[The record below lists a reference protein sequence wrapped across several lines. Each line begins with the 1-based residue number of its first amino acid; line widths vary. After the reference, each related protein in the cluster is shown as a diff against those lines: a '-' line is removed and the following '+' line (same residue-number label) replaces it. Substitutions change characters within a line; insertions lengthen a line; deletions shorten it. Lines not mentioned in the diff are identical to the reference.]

1 MTNLRTRLSGS
12 AIAIDATIAI
22 ALTGLSLFALGAGA
36 PDVGASGPLNL
47 ALLLLQSVPLVVRRL
62 FPIPVVLVIAGALLA
77 QIALLQPGAE
87 LRGASGL
94 LVALYTIGEQLE
106 RRVAVPLTAGI
117 GVVMGAAMLNHV
129 GLPEGLQGLIQTE
142 LFFFAAWFVGD
153 GVRIRRLYTRALE
166 EKASMLE
173 HAREE
178 EGKRAIAEERQRI
191 ARELHDA
198 VTHHVS
204 VVVIQAGAAL
214 RALDKRPADV
224 RAALEAIDTTGRTAL
239 TDMRRMLGIL
249 GDGSTQSE
257 MPGLDRLGDLI
268 EQVRAAGLAVEL
280 SVEGDRRPL
289 DAGLELSAYRIIQ
302 EGLTNSLKHAAGGR
316 ARVTIRYEPDTL
328 EIAIDDERGTGDATH
343 VEPSHQGRGLLG
355 MRERVAMFRGS
366 FSAQPTGS
374 GFRVQARLPVGPASH
389 VL

>member
-1 MTNLRTRLSGS
+1 MTKIRTRLSGS
-12 AIAIDATIAI
+12 AIAIDAAI
-22 ALTGLSLFALGAGA
+22 AVVLTLLSLFAVGAGA
-36 PDVGASGPLNL
+36 PDIGASGPLNL
-47 ALLLLQSVPLVVRRL
+47 VLLLLQSVPLVVRRF
-62 FPIPVVLVIAGALLA
+62 FPIPVLLVIAGALLA
-77 QIALLQPGAE
+77 QVALLPPGAE
-87 LRGASGL
+87 LRGALGL
-94 LVALYTIGEQLE
+94 LVALYTVGERLE
-106 RRVAVPLTAGI
+106 RRVSLPLTVLVGIAI
-117 GVVMGAAMLNHV
+117 GVSMVGHI
-129 GLPEGLQGLIQTE
+129 GLPESLQGLIQTE
-142 LFFFAAWFVGD
+142 LFFLASWFVGD
-153 GVRIRRLYTRALE
+153 GVRIRRLYTRMLE

-214 RALDKRPADV
+214 RALEKRPADV
-224 RAALEAIDTTGRTAL
+224 RAALEAIDATGRTAL

-249 GDGSTQSE
+249 GDGKTQGE

-302 EGLTNSLKHAAGGR
+302 EALTNSLKHAAGGR
-316 ARVTIRYEPDTL
+316 AHVTIRYEPESL
-328 EIAIDDERGTGDATH
+328 AIAIDDERGSGEAAE

-366 FSAQPTGS
+366 FIAQPTGS
-374 GFRVQARLPVGPASH
+374 GFRVQARLPVDPASGAS
-389 VL
+389 